1 MKQCTDVTSKAKFH
15 TQRPG
20 HSDIVS
26 LQVNQ
31 RVATEPGSHLDADN
45 RYFCCDRYAKV
56 IASLLTI
63 DQSAKTPS
71 MQGASSQT
79 VSPIDICRAW
89 SSSSHI
95 WVYETP
101 RCAEIR
107 MDLAEAAEVAL
118 STKNFETVSPLS
130 WIVNG
135 EKLGARDV
143 HQSEWKV
150 TYSFGVRSY

>member
-1 MKQCTDVTSKAKFH
+1 M
-15 TQRPG
+15 
-20 HSDIVS
+20 
-26 LQVNQ
+26 
-31 RVATEPGSHLDADN
+31 
-45 RYFCCDRYAKV
+45 
-56 IASLLTI
+56 
-63 DQSAKTPS
+63 
-71 MQGASSQT
+71 
-79 VSPIDICRAW
+79 
-89 SSSSHI
+89 
-95 WVYETP
+95 YETP